1 MRPSATEED
10 GGDGGEAGPPR
21 RGPEHR
27 ADHQRPAGGRFAR
40 GHLRPSGGAEHCGR
54 HPPLG
59 WQDLHR
65 QELTASGSL
74 PAPGG
79 FGGGGRTPAR
89 AQRAGLRRHRLRRD
103 DAAECAGVASAAGGR
118 DISIKDTRELRQ
130 HRASCL
136 RLEALGLDPRR
147 DDGRR
152 ASLDGGPP
160 RGGGWHRGCRSP
172 VHRPDGGIRDHGAR
186 ENRWVVE
193 PVWPSPALGTK
204 AAGGEVAAGTQ
215 PEAVAVTRPS
225 VGRPRAETGGV
236 PSGGVVLT
244 TLADHQDLDV
254 LACCRGVRAVR
265 RAGAGR
271 VGRAIRVGRAARR
284 VAPAVAVPEVRRA
297 HGPRAHQGQS
307 ADARRMT
314 DGGNGNSTVVQG

>member
-1 MRPSATEED
+1 MKAIRAARRPRGSAGIGETPGRRGNRPPDPGTNVAPLRDGGGRRRRRGGRVRGRRDHRTRGAAGGRRRTTELRRSRQRSNRTEEE
-10 GGDGGEAGPPR
+10 GTTGRGKGDQTAR

-27 ADHQRPAGGRFAR
+27 ADHQRAAGGRFAR
-40 GHLRPSGGAEHCGR
+40 GHLRPGGGAEHCGR

-65 QELTASGSL
+65 QELTARGSL

-79 FGGGGRTPAR
+79 FGGGGRAPAR

-130 HRASCL
+130 PRASCL
-136 RLEALGLDPRR
+136 PLEALGLDPRR

-186 ENRWVVE
+186 ENRWWVE

-204 AAGGEVAAGTQ
+204 QQAE
-215 PEAVAVTRPS
+215 RS
-225 VGRPRAETGGV
+225 PREH
-236 PSGGVVLT
+236 S
-244 TLADHQDLDV
+244 
-254 LACCRGVRAVR
+254 R
-265 RAGAGR
+265 RQWR
-271 VGRAIRVGRAARR
+271 
-284 VAPAVAVPEVRRA
+284 
-297 HGPRAHQGQS
+297 
-307 ADARRMT
+307 
-314 DGGNGNSTVVQG
+314 

>member
-1 MRPSATEED
+1 MKAIRAARRPRGSAGIGETPGRRGNRPPDPGTNVAPLRD
-10 GGDGGEAGPPR
+10 GGGRRRR
-21 RGPEHR
+21 RGGRVRGRRDHR
-27 ADHQRPAGGRFAR
+27 TRRAAGGRRRDHGIAEKQTAEQTGPRRRGQPAVGRVTRPLGGDPNTGPIINAR
-40 GHLRPSGGAEHCGR
+40 LADGSRVAICVPAAAPSTAVAIR
-54 HPPLG
+54 PLG

-65 QELTASGSL
+65 QELTARGSL

-79 FGGGGRTPAR
+79 FGGGGRAPAR

-136 RLEALGLDPRR
+136 PFEALGLDPRR

-172 VHRPDGGIRDHGAR
+172 VHRPDGGTRDHGAR
-186 ENRWVVE
+186 ENRWWVE

-204 AAGGEVAAGTQ
+204 QQAE
-215 PEAVAVTRPS
+215 RS
-225 VGRPRAETGGV
+225 PREH
-236 PSGGVVLT
+236 S
-244 TLADHQDLDV
+244 
-254 LACCRGVRAVR
+254 R
-265 RAGAGR
+265 RQWR
-271 VGRAIRVGRAARR
+271 
-284 VAPAVAVPEVRRA
+284 
-297 HGPRAHQGQS
+297 
-307 ADARRMT
+307 
-314 DGGNGNSTVVQG
+314 